1 MSKPSK
7 RQKGAV
13 RHAEGQHGDKTHAAF
28 LEQLNA
34 SQQRDEAVESSEK
47 NRLRRET
54 GDDGSTP
61 EG

>member
-13 RHAEGQHGDKTHAAF
+13 RHAEGQHGEKTHAAF
-28 LEQLNA
+28 LEQLTA
-34 SQQRDEAVESSEK
+34 SQQRDEADKSDEK
-47 NRLRRET
+47 NRPRRET
-54 GDDGSTP
+54 GSDDSTL

>member
-34 SQQRDEAVESSEK
+34 SQRDEADESAEK
-47 NRLRRET
+47 TGPRRET
-54 GDDGSTP
+54 GSDDSTL

>member
-13 RHAEGQHGDKTHAAF
+13 RHAEGQHGEKTHAAV

-34 SQQRDEAVESSEK
+34 SQQRDEADKSAER

-54 GDDGSTP
+54 GGDATL